1 MSNLYRKGLFVYY
14 FCRRR
19 VGCELTNQR
28 GAQKEPY
35 FHNNRGEKFNITLA
49 VNSIICVNIWL
60 STSKHLVKYK
70 QKINKRENIVGAC
83 DLSFF
88 RHVPFALKPL
98 MT

>member
-49 VNSIICVNIWL
+49 ANSIICVNIWFG
-60 STSKHLVKYK
+60 TSK
-70 QKINKRENIVGAC
+70 KINKRENIFGAC
-83 DLSFF
+83 DLSFS

>member
-1 MSNLYRKGLFVYY
+1 MASGGDKGLNVSNLYRKGLFVYY

-60 STSKHLVKYK
+60 STSKK
-70 QKINKRENIVGAC
+70 
-83 DLSFF
+83 
-88 RHVPFALKPL
+88 
-98 MT
+98 